1 MEMSHSKRLKANRRS
16 LPIGGAYGV
25 TSAGDLPLC
34 PIAKKREKSE
44 NMVT

>member
-1 MEMSHSKRLKANRRS
+1 MEMSHSKRLKANGRS
-16 LPIGGAYGV
+16 LPTGGAYGV
-25 TSAGDLPLC
+25 TSAGVLPSY